1 MEIGKVTLMLGII
14 VGDKIFRRHP
24 GTLGIDFDGCPMGI
38 IRTHIHR
45 VPPRH
50 FEKAHENIGLD
61 ILDEMAQVNAAV
73 GVGQS
78 AGDENWVSHD
88 FPYMRLS
95 LSRRGLKY
103 GRTLLRAVTIAH
115 FPRRRM

>member
-1 MEIGKVTLMLGII
+1 MFNVIL
-14 VGDKIFRRHP
+14 GDKILGRHP
-24 GTLGIDFDGCPMGI
+24 RTLGVDFDGRPMGI
-38 IRTHIHR
+38 ISAHIHH

-50 FEKAHENIGLD
+50 FEKAHEDIGLD
-61 ILDEMAQVNAAV
+61 ILDEMAQVNTSV

-88 FPYMRLS
+88 CPYMRLS